1 MKLCKNGFVLF
12 FILFGVLH
20 NESIFC
26 FGKTESNA
34 NIVADWK
41 FNKSAVKSGSID
53 GGNLVLKDFS
63 GNGNDLKMQLYK
75 AGQLTND
82 IKNVATEKRI
92 KFSDRTM
99 LGGGSIEFQGG
110 KHADGMDF
118 ITSNN
123 ATINKEE
130 FRDGYTIEVIYYL
143 PADWTQNDKWMGLL
157 ARQAKLGSFPKTMDE
172 PELGSM
178 SLAVSNCKEIQ
189 FLTANADDNHE
200 MESSAWGIS
209 MDKGGTWYH
218 IVVTCDGRNIKTFVN
233 GAESFRNYSD
243 KPMVGMFADKNDGR
257 FRVGSSYWLEGSET
271 LDKIVKGNI
280 ERVRISREVLPKKAW
295 LVPQPEKLIV
305 NYGTNDNY
313 SLKANNNY
321 NFVFIPD
328 TQNTVKFVP
337 DCLKRAVEGTL
348 KNAGVRN
355 IKAVFHL
362 GDIVEDY
369 DSEKQFKTA
378 SEVFALLSNSNIP
391 FLPTPGNHD
400 TPAGGHSGSGFGIP
414 CTDIYYAKNFA
425 YSTENMTSVS
435 PSGRSAAK
443 LVKAG
448 SFEYLLVSYAFT
460 NFSDANEK
468 IWLKKLLE
476 TYRDKPTIIA
486 SHILINCSDTEPSKT
501 KLDDNY
507 GNAML
512 EIVKDFNQV
521 IMLVGGH
528 YHGAGWNK
536 IKNAQ
541 GKEIVTVLADYQFAY
556 KGGNGFFKYAEF
568 DEAKNKI
575 FLRTFSDASAS
586 LPKAE
591 KTFFDVNFLTG
602 TGNDDVI
609 DFDFTNLKE
618 RLK

>member
-1 MKLCKNGFVLF
+1 MKLGKKWILFFCSFVLLF
-12 FILFGVLH
+12 FSCKTANETQILNVDEL
-20 NESIFC
+20 I
-26 FGKTESNA
+26 KVDA
-34 NIVADWK
+34 VADWK
-41 FNKSAVKSGSID
+41 FNKSAVKSGAID

-63 GNGNDLKMQLYK
+63 GNGNDLKLQLYDN
-75 AGQLTND
+75 GQITDD
-82 IKNVATEKRI
+82 IKNVAVEKRI
-92 KFSDRTM
+92 KFSDKTM
-99 LGGGSIEFQGG
+99 LGGGSIEFKGG
-110 KHADGMDF
+110 LYTDGMDF
-118 ITSNN
+118 ITVDDAS
-123 ATINKEE
+123 INKEE
-130 FRDGYTIEVIYYL
+130 FRDGYTIEVIYYF
-143 PADWTQNDKWMGLL
+143 PEDWTQENAWMGLL
-157 ARQAKLGSFPKTMDE
+157 YRDKSDNGNKTTM
-172 PELGSM
+172 
-178 SLAVSNCKEIQ
+178 AVSNCKEIQ
-189 FLTANADDNHE
+189 YYATNADDTVE
-200 MESSAWGIS
+200 SSSAWGLT
-209 MDKGGTWYH
+209 MDKAGTWYH
-218 IVVTCDGRNIKTFVN
+218 IVVTCDGENLKNFVN
-233 GAESFRNYSD
+233 GGPSFRNGFYEN
-243 KPMVGMFADKNDGR
+243 KGLEGIYAGKDGR
-257 FRVGSSYWLEGSET
+257 PFQIGSYIGS
-271 LDKIVKGNI
+271 KGPKFCKGNI
-280 ERVRISREVLPKKAW
+280 ERVRISRGVLPKKAW
-295 LVPQPEKLIV
+295 LVPQPEKFIA
-305 NYGTNDNY
+305 NYGTNENY
-313 SLKANNNY
+313 SLKASNNY

-328 TQNTVKFVP
+328 TQNSVKFVS
-337 DCLKRAVEGTL
+337 DCLKRAVEGTV
-348 KNAGVRN
+348 KNASARN
-355 IKAVFHL
+355 VKAVFHL

-369 DSEKQFKTA
+369 DDEKQFKTA
-378 SEVFALLSNSNIP
+378 SEIFSLFSNSSVP

-400 TPAGGHSGSGFGIP
+400 TPAGGHSGSNLGTP
-414 CTDIYYAKNFA
+414 RTDKYYLKNFA
-425 YSTENMTSVS
+425 YSTENMFSVS
-435 PSGRSAAK
+435 PSKRSAAK

-460 NFSDANEK
+460 DFNKPDEQN
-468 IWLKKLLE
+468 WLKELLGKH
-476 TYRDKPTIIA
+476 RDKPTIIA